1 MGIDANYFSM
11 RDQYIFITYQDI
23 IKQVYVTLIETLI
36 KDYRDDLRDILIL
49 DDLVNHNHENI
60 ERLCVERLYKNPL
73 RYIAQSEDKFD
84 ECDKLLDIF
93 ERDLYSIYT
102 DTPFTVV
109 GAKIFSMLSQR
120 IVKKIYIHTD
130 KQLYQPIY
138 DMEIYFK
145 NFSDKIEYVY
155 GDFKECVESLDK
167 KPTTYILNDV
177 EYAKILLDNDMIEY
191 TEIIIAELGYNF
203 ELKDNKVVL
212 KYDLYNKSHDN
223 IFKIGLLP
231 IIDLEEKH
239 YSAIIDLINK
249 NNKV

>member
-1 MGIDANYFSM
+1 MSIDANYFSM

-93 ERDLYSIYT
+93 EKDLYSIYT

-138 DMEIYFK
+138 DME
-145 NFSDKIEYVY
+145 
-155 GDFKECVESLDK
+155 SLDK

-177 EYAKILLDNDMIEY
+177 EYAMILLDNDMIEY

-249 NNKV
+249 KNKV

>member
-1 MGIDANYFSM
+1 MSIDANYFSM

-93 ERDLYSIYT
+93 EKDLYSIYT

-138 DMEIYFK
+138 DM
-145 NFSDKIEYVY
+145 
-155 GDFKECVESLDK
+155 ESLDK